1 MLRAN
6 RIFALAQATA
16 RASRYLRD
24 VSTDPL
30 ALAAE
35 ISRSTARLLTTARG
49 LSDEAVAQ
57 PSLLPGWT
65 RGHVLTHLSRNA
77 DGAVNLLTWARTGI
91 RTPQYES
98 MARRAA
104 DIDDGAGRAAA
115 VQVEDLA
122 AACERFAA
130 AVDAMPAQ
138 AWTSMVETTSGRQLS
153 AAQFMWFRLREVE
166 IHHVDLD
173 AGYGPDDWPDAFA
186 LRLCRTVTENLA
198 KREDG
203 PRLIVRAPE
212 VGHDLVLG
220 DDAVTSPVVSGPAR
234 AVGAW
239 LIGRSDG
246 SGLTVTPSGPLPPV
260 PPLG

>member
-1 MLRAN
+1 M
-6 RIFALAQATA
+6 
-16 RASRYLRD
+16 
-24 VSTDPL
+24 STDPL
-30 ALAAE
+30 ALAIE
-35 ISRSTARLLTTARG
+35 ISRSTTRLLATARG
-49 LSDEAVAQ
+49 LSDEAVAG

-77 DGAVNLLTWARTGI
+77 DGAVNLLTWARTGV

-104 DIDDGAGRAAA
+104 DIEAGAGRVAA
-115 VQVEDLA
+115 VQLDDLTGS
-122 AACERFAA
+122 CDRFAA
-130 AVDAMPAQ
+130 AVDAMPAP
-138 AWTSMVETTSGRQLS
+138 AWSSMVETTSGRKLA

-173 AGYGPDDWPDAFA
+173 AGYVPDDWPEAFA
-186 LRLCRTVTENLA
+186 LRLCRTVAEHLDKQA
-198 KREDG
+198 DG

-220 DDAVTSPVVSGPAR
+220 DDAVTSPVVSGQVR
-234 AVGAW
+234 AVVAW
-239 LIGRSDG
+239 LIGRSNG
-246 SGLTVTPSGPLPPV
+246 SGLTVTPAGPLPPV

>member
-1 MLRAN
+1 M
-6 RIFALAQATA
+6 
-16 RASRYLRD
+16 
-24 VSTDPL
+24 STDPL

-35 ISRSTARLLTTARG
+35 ISRSTTRLLKTARA
-49 LSDEAVAQ
+49 LSDETVAA

-77 DGAVNLLTWARTGI
+77 DGAVNLLTWARTGV

-104 DIDDGAGRAAA
+104 DIKAGAGRAAA
-115 VQVEDLA
+115 AQLDDLTA
-122 AACERFAA
+122 SCARFAD

-138 AWTSMVETTSGRQLS
+138 GWTYVVETAGGRELA

-166 IHHVDLD
+166 IHHVDLH
-173 AGYGPDDWPDAFA
+173 AGYGPADWPEAFA
-186 LRLCRTVTENLA
+186 LRLCRTVA
-198 KREDG
+198 EDMATRAEG
-203 PRLIVRAPE
+203 PRLVLRAPE

-220 DDAVTSPVVSGPAR
+220 EGAKSPVVSGTVR
-234 AVGAW
+234 AVVAW

-246 SGLTVTPSGPLPPV
+246 NGLTVTPAGPLPPV